1 MRPMEA
7 TLTKRLTYSD
17 YVQMTPPDSGKFQLI
32 EGELV
37 VRTSPSTKHQ
47 RIILVIIKY
56 LETYIKKN
64 SIGEIFLS
72 PLDVVLGEHN
82 TYQPDLLFI
91 LESNKKIIEET
102 KINGTP
108 DMVVE
113 VLSPSNAYYDLVI
126 KKKIYESSGVKEYWI
141 VDPIQDALD
150 LYVLQNNKFQHK
162 VQIEKKGI
170 IPSEIFPGLDLDLER
185 ILQ

>member
-1 MRPMEA
+1 MEA

-91 LESNKKIIEET
+91 LESNKKIIEDT

-141 VDPIQDALD
+141 VFPYEQSVHQFVLNDQTEKYELITMYSGDDKASPALFPD
-150 LYVLQNNKFQHK
+150 LL
-162 VQIEKKGI
+162 I
-170 IPSEIFPGLDLDLER
+170 DLAEVFAE
-185 ILQ
+185 

>member
-1 MRPMEA
+1 MRTMEA

-32 EGELV
+32 EGELISM
-37 VRTSPSTKHQ
+37 TSPNTKHQ
-47 RIILVIIKY
+47 GIILSISFHLYSY
-56 LETYIKKN
+56 LLKN
-64 SIGEIFLS
+64 RLGKIFLS
-72 PLDVVLGEHN
+72 PMDVILGENN

-141 VDPIQDALD
+141 VDPIQDTLD

-170 IPSEIFPGLDLDLER
+170 IPSEIFPGLDLDLEQ

>member
-1 MRPMEA
+1 MEA

-17 YVQMTPPDSGKFQLI
+17 YVQMTPTDSGKFQLI
-32 EGELV
+32 EGELISM
-37 VRTSPSTKHQ
+37 TSPNTKHQ
-47 RIILVIIKY
+47 RTIRLITKFLESY
-56 LETYIKKN
+56 LDKTP
-64 SIGEIFLS
+64 IGEIFLS
-72 PLDVVLGEHN
+72 PMDVVLGENN

-91 LESNKKIIEET
+91 LESNKKIVEET

-108 DMVVE
+108 
-113 VLSPSNAYYDLVI
+113 DLVI

-141 VDPIQDALD
+141 VDPIQDTLD
-150 LYVLQNNKFQHK
+150 LYVLQNNKLQHK

>member
-32 EGELV
+32 EGELISM
-37 VRTSPSTKHQ
+37 TSPNTKHQ
-47 RIILVIIKY
+47 RIIRLITKFLESY
-56 LETYIKKN
+56 LDKN

-72 PLDVVLGEHN
+72 PMDVVLGEHN

-141 VDPIQDALD
+141 VDPIQDTLD

-170 IPSEIFPGLDLDLER
+170 IPSEIFPGLDLDLEK
-185 ILQ
+185 IFQ